1 MSKTPLRPLRL
12 IRLKPDLFEGHQ
24 SEAELESSAV
34 ISINTGQ
41 EQQNHHKHRN
51 NQEQQELR
59 DRGEGDFGI
68 AYTGNTEQPQ
78 ELSLPTHSIA
88 EKQETATLLHSES
101 EAQDLLK
108 RTPSSYLLNQVYGL
122 WFFLSWFFLTVII
135 THKISADQYG
145 VFAIALAAFNTIA
158 YIVAFGI
165 EDATTTYVP
174 RILAEHGRGS
184 AAQLIR
190 RLLAL
195 RIVTLTLAL
204 VMMLFGLPVLAKFIA
219 LIPIQG
225 STSVAASLRDPVL
238 LSHITPIAFY
248 VLGNGITSLLSA
260 VCASLMR
267 MRQVFIISG
276 LAQVALLGLGFVVLQ
291 LGLSVNGLL
300 WLLAA
305 SSLVSSVAFAIWQA
319 PFLFARDATY
329 SQSLRPVLKLGVS
342 AWLTNLVTGALLKQ
356 VSIILLGYFAISL
369 VQIGYFNLSFQL
381 AHSAN
386 LLLVAGFAGV
396 GGSALAAS
404 FIGQNRE
411 RLARSW
417 EALIKIETLLAAPLL
432 VFCLFNAQNIATTLY
447 GTAFDPVGPLL
458 AIFLFFNIFVRVLGT
473 TIHQATMYVLGKPQQ
488 VVLSQWVS
496 LVAVIVL
503 GILLIP
509 RLGPAGALIAD
520 GLAQIITGGMLLA
533 FLWRDLPRKYPF
545 GFTLRFLLALV
556 IAALPS
562 VLWHP
567 TNRILLGISGAV
579 FLLICVGLLL
589 WIKPLTSDDLSM
601 VSSVQPKVAR
611 YLRWFARPTDVRS

>member
-12 IRLKPDLFEGHQ
+12 IRLKPDMFEGHQ
-24 SEAELESSAV
+24 LKAELESSAV
-34 ISINTGQ
+34 IPINAGQ

-59 DRGEGDFGI
+59 DRGEGGFGI

-88 EKQETATLLHSES
+88 EKQEATLPHSES
-101 EAQDLLK
+101 EAQNLLK

-195 RIVTLTLAL
+195 RIVTLAFTL
-204 VMMLFGLPVLAKFIA
+204 VVMLFGLPVLAHIIA
-219 LIPIQG
+219 LIPIKG
-225 STSVAASLRDPVL
+225 ATGAAASLRDPAL

-248 VLGNGITSLLSA
+248 VLGNGITSFLTAL
-260 VCASLMR
+260 CASLMR

-276 LAQVALLGLGFVVLQ
+276 LAQVALLGLGFVILQ
-291 LGLSVNGLL
+291 FGFGVNGLL
-300 WLLAA
+300 WLLAV
-305 SSLVSSVAFAIWQA
+305 SSLASSVAFAIWQA

-329 SQSLRPVLKLGVS
+329 TQSLKPVLKLGVS

-404 FIGQNRE
+404 FIGQNHE

-488 VVLSQWVS
+488 VVVSQWVG
-496 LVAVIVL
+496 LVAIIVL
-503 GILLIP
+503 DILLIP
-509 RLGPAGALIAD
+509 RFGPAGALIAD
-520 GLAQIITGGMLLA
+520 GLAQIITGSMLLA
-533 FLWRDLPRKYPF
+533 FLWHDLPRKYPL
-545 GFTLRFLLALV
+545 GFTLRFLLALT

-562 VLWHP
+562 ILWHP
-567 TNRILLGISGAV
+567 TNRILLGISGTT

-589 WIKPLTSDDLSM
+589 WIKPLTSEDLSM
-601 VSSVQPKVAR
+601 VSGIQPKVAQ
-611 YLRWFARPTDVRS
+611 YLRWFARPQQ

>member
-1 MSKTPLRPLRL
+1 MQKTPLRPLRL
-12 IRLKPDLFEGHQ
+12 IGLSDNKDAFRRHRHKRQVVEESNQVKATRLARLEHTHVTDGKQQ
-24 SEAELESSAV
+24 SATA
-34 ISINTGQ
+34 NGQ
-41 EQQNHHKHRN
+41 MGGDSDMGSNMVYTSDMEQA
-51 NQEQQELR
+51 QELQK
-59 DRGEGDFGI
+59 
-68 AYTGNTEQPQ
+68 TPLVVTEIEPA
-78 ELSLPTHSIA
+78 LPPG
-88 EKQETATLLHSES
+88 ES
-101 EAQDLLK
+101 EAQNLLK
-108 RTPSSYLLNQVYGL
+108 RTPGSYLLNQVYGL

-135 THKISADQYG
+135 THEISAAQYG

-174 RILAEHGRGS
+174 RVLAEHGAAS
-184 AAQLIR
+184 AALLVR
-190 RLLAL
+190 RLFAL
-195 RIVTLTLAL
+195 RLVTLAL
-204 VMMLFGLPVLAKFIA
+204 TLVVMLFGLPVLADIIA

-225 STSVAASLRDPVL
+225 SSGTATMLRDPVL
-238 LSHITPIAFY
+238 LSHIIPIAFY
-248 VLGNGITSLLSA
+248 VLGNGISSLFSA

-267 MRQVFIISG
+267 MRQVFVISG
-276 LAQVALLGLGFVVLQ
+276 LAQCALLGLGFVLLR
-291 LGLSVNGLL
+291 LGLGINGLL
-300 WLLAA
+300 WLLAV

-319 PFLFARDATY
+319 PFLFARGATY
-329 SQSLRPVLKLGVS
+329 HQPLMPLLKLGFS

-356 VSIILLGYFAISL
+356 ISIILLGYFAVSL

-404 FIGQNRE
+404 FIGHNYE

-473 TIHQATMYVLGKPQQ
+473 TIHQATIYVLGKPQL
-488 VVLSQWVS
+488 VVLSQWIGLITV
-496 LVAVIVL
+496 VIL

-509 RLGPAGALIAD
+509 HFGPAGALVAD
-520 GLAQIITGGMLLA
+520 GLAQIVTGGLLLA
-533 FLWRDLPRKYPF
+533 FLWRELPRKYPI
-545 GFTLRFLLALV
+545 GFTLRFLLALT

-562 VLWHP
+562 ILWHP
-567 TNRILLGISGAV
+567 TGRILLGISGTL
-579 FLLICVGLLL
+579 FLVICVGLLL
-589 WIKPLTSDDLSM
+589 LIKPLNKEDLKM
-601 VSSVQPKVAR
+601 IGGMQPRLVR
-611 YLRWFARPTDVRS
+611 YLGWFSR